1 MSSTTTTNIGRVENS
16 TNQVRTLDSQSI
28 LAGKKQVV
36 IQHGDN
42 QYRLCVTK
50 ENKLILTK

>member
-1 MSSTTTTNIGRVENS
+1 MPSPKFGPNAKADKAK
-16 TNQVRTLDSQSI
+16 NQVRTLDSQSI
-28 LAGKKQVV
+28 LAGEKQVV

>member
-1 MSSTTTTNIGRVENS
+1 MSARNPAQEPANTNTTSR
-16 TNQVRTLDSQSI
+16 VRTLDSQSI
-28 LAGKKQVV
+28 LAGQTQVR